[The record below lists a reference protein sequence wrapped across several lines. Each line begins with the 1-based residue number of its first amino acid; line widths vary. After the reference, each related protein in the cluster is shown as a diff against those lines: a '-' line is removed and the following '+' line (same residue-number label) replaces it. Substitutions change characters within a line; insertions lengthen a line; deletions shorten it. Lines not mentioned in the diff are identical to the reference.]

1 MKKLIYFCGVISC
14 LAVISGSLL
23 KILHIEGDSLLL
35 TLGLA
40 LFFFCLAG
48 KSYLKHRA

>member
-14 LAVISGSLL
+14 VAVISGSLL
-23 KILHIEGDSLLL
+23 KILHMDGGSLLL
-35 TLGLA
+35 TVGLA
-40 LFFFCLAG
+40 LFFFYLAA

>member
-1 MKKLIYFCGVISC
+1 MIKLIYFCGVISC
-14 LAVISGSLL
+14 VAVISGSLL
-23 KILHIEGDSLLL
+23 KILHIEGSSLLL

-40 LFFFCLAG
+40 LFFFYLAA

>member
-1 MKKLIYFCGVISC
+1 MKKLIYFSGILSC
-14 LAVISGSLL
+14 VAVISGSLL
-23 KILHIEGDSLLL
+23 KILHIEGGSLLL

-40 LFFFCLAG
+40 LFFFYLAA